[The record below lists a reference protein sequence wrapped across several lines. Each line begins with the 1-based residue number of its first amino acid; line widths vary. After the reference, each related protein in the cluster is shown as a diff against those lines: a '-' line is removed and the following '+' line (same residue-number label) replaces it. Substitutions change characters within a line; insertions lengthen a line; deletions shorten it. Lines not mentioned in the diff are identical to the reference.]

1 MKDRMIL
8 FIIGV
13 LVGAVI
19 STGVFYIYTTNSS
32 CNNIN
37 QNTWIN
43 GGVPPEMPNGQ
54 NGQPPEMP
62 NGNNSENNN
71 SQSNNQSNSN

>member
-1 MKDRMIL
+1 MKDKIII
-8 FIIGV
+8 FIIGL

-19 STGVFYIYTTNSS
+19 STGFFYIYTTNSS

-37 QNTWIN
+37 QNTGIN

-54 NGQPPEMP
+54 NGQPPEKP
-62 NGNNSENNN
+62 SDNNTQNSNIQENN
-71 SQSNNQSNSN
+71 